1 MPTRFRFAASLIVFG
16 IAVPALAHHSHA
28 MYDISKWIV
37 LEGTVKRV
45 VLIAPH
51 SIVYLDV
58 KGDSGETATWA
69 LEATAP
75 AGILANGV
83 KREDVRAGDT
93 ITARCHQLR
102 DGANGCLLGFVTP
115 THGDKGRGDGVEVEW
130 D

>member
-1 MPTRFRFAASLIVFG
+1 MPTRFHVAALVAIL
-16 IAVPALAHHSHA
+16 VPTVPVLAHHSHA
-28 MYDISKWIV
+28 SYDTSKWIL

-58 KGDSGETATWA
+58 KDEHGETATWA

-75 AGILANGV
+75 AGIFHNGV
-83 KREDVRAGDT
+83 KREDVQAGDT
-93 ITARCHQLR
+93 IKARCHQLR

-115 THGDKGRGDGVEVEW
+115 MHGDPARGHGVERQW